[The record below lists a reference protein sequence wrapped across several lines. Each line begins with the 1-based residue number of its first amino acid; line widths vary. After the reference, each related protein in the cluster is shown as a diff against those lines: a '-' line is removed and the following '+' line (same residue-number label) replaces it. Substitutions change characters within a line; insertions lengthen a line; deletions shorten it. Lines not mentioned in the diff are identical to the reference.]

1 MGIGASEPRHA
12 LVAPSLGTRLRAH
25 LSILRP
31 DHWFKNV
38 FMLLGVALAAFY
50 HADVF
55 RIDALPRMGVALAA
69 TCVCAS
75 SNYALN
81 ELLDARTDLHHFKK
95 RTRPIPAG
103 LVSVPAAYAEWIVA
117 GVIGL
122 ALAVT
127 VNARFA
133 ETAGLLLVMGLVYNV
148 PPVRSKDLPYLDVLS
163 ESLNNPIRLGLGWF
177 AVTTTDVPPVCM
189 LVAYWMLGAFFMASK
204 RFAEYRA
211 LDDRAAA
218 AAYRTS
224 FRHYDEQRLL
234 ISMFFYVTTFALFLG
249 VFIVR
254 YHLELILS
262 FPLIAGFVCYYLHV
276 AFMKDSPCQ
285 APERLHRQRALM
297 AYLVLCV
304 AAFVFLM
311 FARIPVLYSVFNVD
325 ESRVTPLWHLGSP

>member
-1 MGIGASEPRHA
+1 
-12 LVAPSLGTRLRAH
+12 
-25 LSILRP
+25 
-31 DHWFKNV
+31 
-38 FMLLGVALAAFY
+38 
-50 HADVF
+50 
-55 RIDALPRMGVALAA
+55 
-69 TCVCAS
+69 
-75 SNYALN
+75 
-81 ELLDARTDLHHFKK
+81 
-95 RTRPIPAG
+95 
-103 LVSVPAAYAEWIVA
+103 
-117 GVIGL
+117 VIGL

-234 ISMFFYVTTFALFLG
+234 ISMFFYVTTFDTT
-249 VFIVR
+249 
-254 YHLELILS
+254 LS
-262 FPLIAGFVCYYLHV
+262 
-276 AFMKDSPCQ
+276 
-285 APERLHRQRALM
+285 
-297 AYLVLCV
+297 
-304 AAFVFLM
+304 
-311 FARIPVLYSVFNVD
+311 
-325 ESRVTPLWHLGSP
+325 